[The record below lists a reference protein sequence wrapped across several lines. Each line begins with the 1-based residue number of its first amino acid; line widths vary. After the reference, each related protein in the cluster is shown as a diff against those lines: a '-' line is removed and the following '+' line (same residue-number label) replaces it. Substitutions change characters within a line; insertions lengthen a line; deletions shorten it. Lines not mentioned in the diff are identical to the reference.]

1 MTRLHSSPGGKYE
14 RLRGAAKYLKSY
26 AARYPGSPNTG
37 TGPADFTPKLVP
49 DKIRVLLLALFGLV
63 LAAAAF
69 FLASPAAL
77 LKGNLTILTSPANL
91 LTDYIR
97 LADAGSTLL
106 NAGLMCL
113 IAVATVKAAGSGING
128 LMAAAVLTVTGFSFF
143 GKNLLNSIPIV
154 LGVYL
159 FSKLSRKPF
168 SEYLVQALFGTALG
182 PLVSEIAFNL
192 GLSVPAGLALGF
204 CAGLFTGLVLP
215 PLSLHFKSFHKG
227 FNLYNVGF
235 TAGIVGMFFI
245 AVLRAMGVEVA
256 TVSIL
261 SKGNNRFFAVLL
273 LSIFAAMFLAGF
285 VLNGGR
291 LKGLWRLQQ
300 QPGGL
305 GSDFIERFGF
315 GCAVMNMAL
324 LGLLCTV
331 YVLVIGGEINGPVIG
346 GILTVVGFGA
356 AGKNVKNVVPI
367 ILGVFIGNWLN
378 VFENVSTVAIV
389 STLFGTTLA
398 PVAGYY
404 GPAWGILAG
413 LLHMALTMNISYL
426 HGGMNLYNNG
436 FSGGFIA
443 AGLVPV
449 ITAAHEISQRLRRKP
464 PQSG

>member
-14 RLRGAAKYLKSY
+14 RLRCAARYLRPY
-26 AARYPGSPNTG
+26 AALYPGSPNTG
-37 TGPADFTPKLVP
+37 ENPADFAPKNVP
-49 DKIRVLLLALFGLV
+49 DKVRALLLTLFGLA

-69 FLASPAAL
+69 FLASPAEL

-91 LTDYIR
+91 LTDYIE

-113 IAVATVKAAGSGING
+113 IAVATVKAAGSKING

-159 FSKLSRKPF
+159 FSKFARKPF

-192 GLSVPAGLALGF
+192 GLSLPAGLALGF

-235 TAGIVGMFFI
+235 TAGIIGMFFI

-261 SKGNNRFFAVLL
+261 SKGNNRLFAVLL
-273 LSIFAAMFLAGF
+273 LSIFAAMFAAGF
-285 VLNGGR
+285 ALNGGR
-291 LKGLWRLQQ
+291 LRGLWLLQK

-305 GSDFIERFGF
+305 GSDYIERFGF

-324 LGLLCTV
+324 LGLLCTG
-331 YVLVIGGEINGPVIG
+331 YVLAIGGEINGPVIG
-346 GILTVVGFGA
+346 GIFTVAGFGA
-356 AGKNVKNVVPI
+356 AGKNMKNVVPI
-367 ILGVFIGNWLN
+367 ILGVYIGNLLN
-378 VFENVSTVAIV
+378 VFESVSTVAIV

-404 GPAWGILAG
+404 GPVWGILAG

-443 AGLVPV
+443 AALVPV
-449 ITAAHEISQRLRRKP
+449 ITALNEMIQKRRQAP
-464 PQSG
+464 PRTD

>member
-1 MTRLHSSPGGKYE
+1 VTRLRSPARY
-14 RLRGAAKYLKSY
+14 LRSY
-26 AARYPGSPNTG
+26 AALNPGSPNTG
-37 TGPADFTPKLVP
+37 NAPADFTPKAVP
-49 DKIRVLLLALFGLV
+49 DRVRVLLLTLFGLA
-63 LAAAAF
+63 LAVPAF
-69 FLASPAAL
+69 FLASPAGL
-77 LKGNLTILTSPANL
+77 LSGNWTILTSPANL
-91 LTDYIR
+91 LTDYVE

-113 IAVATVKAAGSGING
+113 IAVATVKVAGSPVNG

-159 FSKLSRKPF
+159 FSKIARKPF

-192 GLSVPAGLALGF
+192 GLSVPAGLALGY
-204 CAGLFTGLVLP
+204 CAGIFTGLILP

-261 SKGNNRFFAVLL
+261 SKGNNRLFAVLL
-273 LSIFAAMFLAGF
+273 LSIFAALFIAGLL
-285 VLNGGR
+285 LNGGR
-291 LKGLWRLQQ
+291 LRGLWLLQQ

-305 GSDFIERFGF
+305 GSDYIERFGF
-315 GCAVMNMAL
+315 GCAAMNMAL
-324 LGLLCTV
+324 LGLLCTL
-331 YVLVIGGEINGPVIG
+331 YVLAIGGEINGPVIG
-346 GILTVVGFGA
+346 GILTVAGFGA
-356 AGKNVKNVVPI
+356 AGKNVRNVAPI
-367 ILGVFIGNWLN
+367 ILGVYIGNLLN
-378 VFENVSTVAIV
+378 VFESVSTVAIV
-389 STLFGTTLA
+389 ATLFGTTLA

-404 GPAWGILAG
+404 GPVWGILAG

-443 AGLVPV
+443 AALVPV
-449 ITAAHEISQRLRRKP
+449 ITALHEIRQRRRKAP
-464 PQSG
+464 PQNEPAEANER

>member
-1 MTRLHSSPGGKYE
+1 
-14 RLRGAAKYLKSY
+14 LRNTAKYLRPY
-26 AARYPGSPNTG
+26 AVLYPGSPNTG
-37 TGPADFTPKLVP
+37 NVPEDFTPKHVP
-49 DKIRVLLLALFGLV
+49 DKVRVLLLALFGLI
-63 LAAAAF
+63 LAVTAF
-69 FLASPAAL
+69 FLASPSAL
-77 LKGNLTILTSPANL
+77 FRGNLTILTSPANL
-91 LTDYIR
+91 LTDYIQ
-97 LADAGSTLL
+97 LTDTGSTLL

-159 FSKLSRKPF
+159 FSKLARKPF

-235 TAGIVGMFFI
+235 TAGIIGMFFI

-261 SKGNNRFFAVLL
+261 SKGNNRLFAALL
-273 LSIFAAMFLAGF
+273 LSIFAVMFFAGLL
-285 VLNGGR
+285 LNGGR
-291 LKGLWRLQQ
+291 FKGLWRLQR

-324 LGLLCTV
+324 LGLLCTT
-331 YVLVIGGEINGPVIG
+331 YVLAIGGEINGPVIG
-346 GILTVVGFGA
+346 GILTVTGFGA
-356 AGKNVKNVVPI
+356 AGKNVKNVAPI

-404 GPAWGILAG
+404 GPVWGILAG

-443 AGLVPV
+443 AALVPV
-449 ITAAHEISQRLRRKP
+449 ITALHEIRQKP
-464 PQSG
+464 RHERPQFE